1 MALEQSDMEDL
12 TRAIR
17 DGISAGFRA
26 HFENG
31 RPGQNLN
38 RTSVSTE
45 TNLPPPPP
53 PPESSE
59 SLSTTVDLSFTAGS
73 GVGAEQGTVFSTIEN
88 VGNAL
93 IQANKVVFDN
103 AYDNQNNRMSVL
115 FRGMVQTYGAGL
127 KDISSEAFNTNDFA
141 KISNTY
147 AKNQL
152 EIFGGLRNEY
162 FKEGSELFQIVEG
175 DFADLNAEFEDFS
188 RKLSNTNI
196 QAMKKINADSMKD
209 VIKFSKATGIEA
221 EGVAEL
227 VNLQFVKTG
236 ETSTKI
242 LDNLVNHA
250 QKIGNQVGITMQDLL
265 DDTTQI
271 ITNVGFFTKIGE
283 GGATR
288 LAASLRQV
296 GLSIPSFE
304 SMTGAFRTFEGAS
317 NIMNELSAGF
327 NIQLDSVEMMAL
339 ANEDPEEFQRRIR
352 EVITS
357 QAGDFESMSGTQQRL
372 LANTLKLPMAEM
384 KTFMNTNLQMTDRAT
399 MQGESAKADAMTQ
412 SETADVM
419 AQSTIKY
426 AKSAE
431 ELATAVKD
439 QRFLSIAPQINKHA
453 ESVAGYGSA
462 IQGVLSNTSAFGKVL
477 EEMSVGSFEVYTT
490 AAETAVEGQLSV
502 VSAGVKAG
510 EELLNSLADNIK
522 SGADTV
528 EGAMEA
534 LREAIAA
541 MFSPNSMPNIYMPV
555 KEGTEFMI
563 GYLEKDASP
572 RIANGLTGGY
582 EGLGESTTEHTGAR
596 SLPKF
601 ARDLGPGLEE
611 VHRTIEAASD
621 EIGNMYLS
629 PGGAKVPAVEIPKAA
644 TTAEMIQ
651 KLLTEELN
659 MQISE
664 TELSA
669 SERLLGATSG
679 IDLESLK
686 TAIVSAISTG
696 LENADQTSN
705 ITLEIDKKKLAEV
718 MMTAKTSDRKSFAY
732 IVT

>member
-1 MALEQSDMEDL
+1 MALEKSDMEDL
-12 TRAIR
+12 TRAISE
-17 DGISAGFRA
+17 GISAGFRA
-26 HFENG
+26 HFKDG
-31 RPGQNLN
+31 QQGQNLN
-38 RTSVSTE
+38 KASTSTASRIPS
-45 TNLPPPPP
+45 PPPT
-53 PPESSE
+53 PERSE
-59 SLSTTVDLSFTAGS
+59 SLSTTVDLSFTDGS
-73 GVGAEQGTVFSTIEN
+73 GVGAEQGTALSTIEN

-93 IQANKVVFDN
+93 IQANKVVFDS
-103 AYDNQNNRMSVL
+103 AYSEQNNRMSKL

-127 KDISSEAFNTNDFA
+127 KDISEEAFNTNDFS

-162 FKEGSELFQIVEG
+162 FKEGSELYEIVEG
-175 DFADLNAEFEDFS
+175 DFVDLNASFEDFS
-188 RKLSNTNI
+188 KKLGNSNI

-250 QKIGNQVGITMQDLL
+250 HKIGNQVGIAMQDLL

-327 NIQLDSVEMMAL
+327 NIQVDSVEMMAL

-352 EVITS
+352 EEITS

-372 LANTLKLPMAEM
+372 LANILKLPMTEM
-384 KTFMNTNLQMTDRAT
+384 KSFMNTNLQMTDKVA
-399 MQGESAKADAMTQ
+399 MQGESVKADSMTQ

-426 AKSAE
+426 VKSSE
-431 ELATAVKD
+431 ELAAAVKD

-453 ESVAGYGSA
+453 EAVAGYGSA

-490 AAETAVEGQLSV
+490 SAEAAVEGQLAL
-502 VSAGVKAG
+502 VSAGVTAG
-510 EELLNSLADNIK
+510 EELLNSLAENIK

-534 LREAIAA
+534 LKKVISD
-541 MFSPNSMPNIYMPV
+541 MFSPDSMPNIYIPV
-555 KEGTEFMI
+555 KKGTEFMI

-572 RIANGLTGGY
+572 RIAKGLAGGYKGLT
-582 EGLGESTTEHTGAR
+582 ENTTAETGAQ

-601 ARDLGPGLEE
+601 ARALGPGLEF
-611 VHRTIEAASD
+611 VTKTIKEASD

-629 PGGAKVPAVEIPKAA
+629 PGGAEVPAVEIPKSAA
-644 TTAEMIQ
+644 TAEMIQ
-651 KLLTEELN
+651 KLSAKELN
-659 MQISE
+659 RQISE
-664 TELSA
+664 TALSV
-669 SERLLGATSG
+669 SGKSLGVASG

-732 IVT
+732 VVT